1 MIKKR
6 TVSKKTTASK
16 KKTGTA
22 KSRIKVASRSK
33 PVRRSKSTAAARKKT
48 ISAVKKRS
56 TAAAKKKSTATVK
69 KRSTAAAKK
78 RSRPRQPKSIKAKPK
93 KRQPVR
99 KKTTRTR
106 PASKT
111 TAVKKTKAVKK
122 ITRAKTVIT
131 RKSSED
137 QTKALKELAAKRKQQ
152 TPAIFKLPSK
162 RRPTPA
168 IFSLDDVREVIKVR
182 KAEPKPAKKK
192 VVKPAVAKTGKP
204 TQAVADVKPEI
215 IEPRVLEAASLSDV
229 LGFNPAGKPKKQ
241 VEERKVPLR
250 RLKHYRRLVKLRKQ
264 MEDIL
269 NLHTKDTLK
278 RSIKEDS
285 GDLSGYSQHMADAGT
300 DNFDRDFA
308 LSMVSNEQE
317 VLKEIDEAIKRIFA
331 GTYGICEVTGKP
343 IGRAR
348 LAAVPFTRFSVEGQ
362 TEYEKTH
369 RKSSQRMGLFID
381 SGVGDTVKFTDE
393 DSEE

>member
-6 TVSKKTTASK
+6 TVLKKTTTSK
-16 KKTGTA
+16 KKAGTV
-22 KSRIKVASRSK
+22 KSRTKAASRGK
-33 PVRRSKSTAAARKKT
+33 PVRRSKSTAATRKKT
-48 ISAVKKRS
+48 IAAVKKRS
-56 TAAAKKKSTATVK
+56 TAT
-69 KRSTAAAKK
+69 AKK
-78 RSRPRQPKSIKAKPK
+78 RSRPRQPKSIKTKPK
-93 KRQPVR
+93 KKQPAG

-106 PASKT
+106 PALKT
-111 TAVKKTKAVKK
+111 TAVKKTEAVKK
-122 ITRAKTVIT
+122 TTRAKTVNT
-131 RKSSED
+131 KKPSQE
-137 QTKALKELAAKRKQQ
+137 QTEALKAMTAKREQH

-168 IFSLDDVREVIKVR
+168 IFSLDDVREIIKVR
-182 KAEPKPAKKK
+182 KAELEPVKKKDEKPVAAKKS
-192 VVKPAVAKTGKP
+192 KPS
-204 TQAVADVKPEI
+204 QATAEVKPEI
-215 IEPRVLEAASLSDV
+215 IEPRVLEAASISDV
-229 LGFNPAGKPKKQ
+229 LGFNPAGKPKEQ
-241 VEERKVPLR
+241 VEEKRVPLR

-264 MEDIL
+264 MENIL

-362 TEYEKTH
+362 TEFEKTS
-369 RKSSQRMGLFID
+369 RKITQRTGLFID
-381 SGVGDTVKFTDE
+381 SGVGDTVKLMDE

>member
-6 TVSKKTTASK
+6 TVLKKTTTSK
-16 KKTGTA
+16 KKAGTV
-22 KSRIKVASRSK
+22 KSRTKAASRGK
-33 PVRRSKSTAAARKKT
+33 PVRRSKSTAATRKKT
-48 ISAVKKRS
+48 IAAVKKRS
-56 TAAAKKKSTATVK
+56 TAT
-69 KRSTAAAKK
+69 AKK
-78 RSRPRQPKSIKAKPK
+78 RSRPRQPKSIKTKPK
-93 KRQPVR
+93 KKQPAG

-106 PASKT
+106 PALKT
-111 TAVKKTKAVKK
+111 TAVKKTEAVKK
-122 ITRAKTVIT
+122 TTRAKTVNT
-131 RKSSED
+131 KKPSQE
-137 QTKALKELAAKRKQQ
+137 QTEALKAMTAKREQH

-168 IFSLDDVREVIKVR
+168 IFSLDDVREIIKVR
-182 KAEPKPAKKK
+182 KAELEPVKKKDEKPVAAKKS
-192 VVKPAVAKTGKP
+192 KPS
-204 TQAVADVKPEI
+204 QATAEVKPEI
-215 IEPRVLEAASLSDV
+215 IEPRVLEAASISDV
-229 LGFNPAGKPKKQ
+229 LGFNPAGKPKEQ
-241 VEERKVPLR
+241 VEEKRVPLR

-264 MEDIL
+264 MENIL

-362 TEYEKTH
+362 TEFEKTS
-369 RKSSQRMGLFID
+369 RKITQRTGSFID
-381 SGVGDTVKFTDE
+381 SGVGDTVKLMDE

>member
-6 TVSKKTTASK
+6 TVLKKTTTSK
-16 KKTGTA
+16 KKAGTV
-22 KSRIKVASRSK
+22 KSRTKAASRGK
-33 PVRRSKSTAAARKKT
+33 PVRRSKSTAATRKKT
-48 ISAVKKRS
+48 IAAVKKRS
-56 TAAAKKKSTATVK
+56 TAT
-69 KRSTAAAKK
+69 AKK
-78 RSRPRQPKSIKAKPK
+78 RSRPRQPKSIKTKPK
-93 KRQPVR
+93 KKQPAG

-106 PASKT
+106 PALKT
-111 TAVKKTKAVKK
+111 TAVKKTEAVKK
-122 ITRAKTVIT
+122 TTRAKTVNT
-131 RKSSED
+131 KKPSQE
-137 QTKALKELAAKRKQQ
+137 QTEALKAMTAKREQH

-168 IFSLDDVREVIKVR
+168 IFSLDDVREIIKVR
-182 KAEPKPAKKK
+182 KAELEPVKKKDEKPVAAKKS
-192 VVKPAVAKTGKP
+192 KPSEATAE
-204 TQAVADVKPEI
+204 VKPEI
-215 IEPRVLEAASLSDV
+215 IEPRVLEAASISDV
-229 LGFNPAGKPKKQ
+229 LGFNPAGKPKEQ
-241 VEERKVPLR
+241 VEEKRVPLR

-264 MEDIL
+264 MENIL

-362 TEYEKTH
+362 TEFEKTS
-369 RKSSQRMGLFID
+369 RKITQRTGSFID
-381 SGVGDTVKFTDE
+381 SGVGDTVKLMDE

>member
-6 TVSKKTTASK
+6 TVLKKTTTSK
-16 KKTGTA
+16 KKAGTV
-22 KSRIKVASRSK
+22 KSRTKAASRGK
-33 PVRRSKSTAAARKKT
+33 PVRRSKSTAATRKKT
-48 ISAVKKRS
+48 IAAVKKRY
-56 TAAAKKKSTATVK
+56 TAAVKKKSTAT
-69 KRSTAAAKK
+69 AKK
-78 RSRPRQPKSIKAKPK
+78 RSRPRQPESIKTKPK
-93 KRQPVR
+93 KKQPAR

-106 PASKT
+106 PALKT

-122 ITRAKTVIT
+122 TTRAKTVNT
-131 RKSSED
+131 KKPSQE
-137 QTKALKELAAKRKQQ
+137 QTEALKAMTAKREQQ
-152 TPAIFKLPSK
+152 TPAVFKLPTK

-168 IFSLDDVREVIKVR
+168 IFSLEDVREVIKVR
-182 KAEPKPAKKK
+182 KAELKPAKKR
-192 VVKPAVAKTGKP
+192 VEKP
-204 TQAVADVKPEI
+204 TAAKKSKPSEATAKVKPEI

-229 LGFNPAGKPKKQ
+229 LGFNPAGKPKEQ
-241 VEERKVPLR
+241 VEEKRVPLR

-264 MEDIL
+264 MENIL

-362 TEYEKTH
+362 TEFEKTS
-369 RKSSQRMGLFID
+369 RKSTQRTGLFMD
-381 SGVGDTVKFTDE
+381 SGVGDTVKLMDE